1 MKKKNKKL
9 NAIAK
14 ELSIQQVTKKA
25 PTNKYSHVK
34 GKLSATKMKQSDQE
48 FMKLVE
54 ELKIQLVQGERTT
67 VKLESER
74 DQLQQRIPGQ
84 DFSGLQLELDSK
96 QKELGEINRRIA
108 ELKSDLVRDESMFN
122 DSKSAIGQ
130 KQKEINDLSEDCDR
144 LAQ

>member
-1 MKKKNKKL
+1 
-9 NAIAK
+9 
-14 ELSIQQVTKKA
+14 
-25 PTNKYSHVK
+25 
-34 GKLSATKMKQSDQE
+34 
-48 FMKLVE
+48 
-54 ELKIQLVQGERTT
+54 

-108 ELKSDLVRDESMFN
+108 ELKSDLVRDESMFS

-130 KQKEINDLSEDCDR
+130 KQKEINDLSGECDR